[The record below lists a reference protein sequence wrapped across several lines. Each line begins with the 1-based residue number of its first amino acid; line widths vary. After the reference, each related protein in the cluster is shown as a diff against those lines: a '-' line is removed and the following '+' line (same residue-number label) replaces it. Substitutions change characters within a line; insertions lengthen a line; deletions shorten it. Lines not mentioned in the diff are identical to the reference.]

1 MYCLYFRM
9 CYFGLIIVV
18 LVATNTFIPG
28 TYYAREA
35 FCIACMGFSPGSFLL
50 PNGIFLLSIESCCVA
65 SVCERIKNK
74 E

>member
-50 PNGIFLLSIESCCVA
+50 PNGIFYFLLSRAVLLL
-65 SVCERIKNK
+65 SVK